1 MLIKGLELLDDR
13 PSVSSLSENDQ
24 FSSDEMHRFWLNSRN
39 IQESRI
45 TGSEPFPGSMMKPFS
60 ENVRLSN
67 SMLDLIAEYY
77 NATYETLNFRKP
89 FGEGAADSIIIRIS
103 IDKYGRC
110 RIGSEIFRSAISTR
124 HTNCSFVLAKFVT
137 HDGSVDTYPGQIQ
150 FFFTNTVDLPSG
162 PIIHH
167 LAYVRWYQPVSS
179 TDTRYYFSVNDDEKI
194 VMLSCGIIVFIPKV
208 GIVLFWLTIFLAD
221 LCQRLTSYQLGEML
235 GSI

>member
-1 MLIKGLELLDDR
+1 MRRWTIDSRINDIKSSGMLIKGLELLDDR
-13 PSVSSLSENDQ
+13 PSVGSLSENDQ

-77 NATYETLNFRKP
+77 NATYEMLNFWKP

-110 RIGSEIFRSAISTR
+110 QIGSEIFRSAISTR
-124 HTNCSFVLAKFVT
+124 HTNCSFVLAKFIT
-137 HDGSVDTYPGQIQ
+137 LARWFCRYLSRADSI
-150 FFFTNTVDLPSG
+150 FF
-162 PIIHH
+162 
-167 LAYVRWYQPVSS
+167 Y
-179 TDTRYYFSVNDDEKI
+179 
-194 VMLSCGIIVFIPKV
+194 
-208 GIVLFWLTIFLAD
+208 
-221 LCQRLTSYQLGEML
+221 
-235 GSI
+235 